1 MTFLICPRRRE
12 RPTSPADAESY
23 EQVQPNGQIPRQGQ
37 GPSGSLQENQPESF
51 SHRLRRRFSREPKS
65 FSDARDYRKFIFP
78 FPRKSSRSASSK
90 SHQDPTALR
99 FGSSLLSERGYDSDA
114 QYLTTPRSDLLG
126 RYPASRCS
134 RRMPLSDLIE
144 QSQERSDAERW
155 ALLNN
160 QTTNESQESAFG
172 MHFIPTPPGTL
183 RGSPTTFHTARDTNE
198 SKYQPMAPS
207 PLRAGRSQGSPIM
220 NMNFGRSLPSLS
232 STHEPGGT
240 HFEHSPIL
248 NVFENSSGRDLM
260 SDWKQFIKTSRDRY
274 GMGSSGSLPPPS
286 ADLVVPKKGQPSNSA
301 RSFTDPRSI
310 HLGELG
316 ISNRLVTHSQTSQ
329 AITCDP
335 SITELVHKHKGVL
348 GDFSQENIPSSRSGA
363 SANSG
368 NETPRNPNGQRD
380 TSSCYSQ
387 ASPSSGTLS
396 IGKLSF
402 KKLTGKTINP
412 KPAMQEILISDNEAV
427 NVPAPRSTLLSRFQE
442 HCDSSNS
449 DSPQF
454 QSHAT
459 GLVSPRKVSIGWMS
473 GGRRV
478 GYGYSPV
485 PGKVGGSPK
494 KDIQSP
500 LQLTQV
506 SSLKAEFA
514 AANGA
519 YGSHRLEQMAQS
531 APRDYIT
538 SSPSHPHTPLY
549 DLTDHESIKSLKP
562 NEYAVAP
569 HVQARLNQSSQKQF
583 QITSTE
589 DRSRVLCAPEL
600 TPTVQ
605 TEYCQFPRS
614 SHYTSKGES
623 SDKITR
629 QLARLSRSVNTR
641 FRMQNQKTGLDGMA
655 HERLEYDPSDET
667 EPEFLDT
674 DHGESEDQAHELQPN
689 ISRTARWANRIS
701 RYRESKRLSTVRQQE
716 HSQSSSGAYEDCDSA
731 RVSLK
736 RALSTRSN
744 TKSNTTD
751 DADHL
756 EIPGSF
762 EGSRWASRISRLK

>member
-1 MTFLICPRRRE
+1 M
-12 RPTSPADAESY
+12 
-23 EQVQPNGQIPRQGQ
+23 
-37 GPSGSLQENQPESF
+37 
-51 SHRLRRRFSREPKS
+51 
-65 FSDARDYRKFIFP
+65 FP
-78 FPRKSSRSASSK
+78 FPRKSSRSALSK
-90 SHQDPTALR
+90 SHQDPTALHY
-99 FGSSLLSERGYDSDA
+99 GGSLLSERGYDSDA
-114 QYLTTPRSDLLG
+114 QYLTTPRRDLLG
-126 RYPASRCS
+126 RYPASRGS

-155 ALLNN
+155 ALFNDL
-160 QTTNESQESAFG
+160 TVNESQESAFG

-183 RGSPTTFHTARDTNE
+183 RGPPTTFHTARDINE

-207 PLRAGRSQGSPIM
+207 TLRAGRSQGSPIM

-232 STHEPGGT
+232 STHEPGAA
-240 HFEHSPIL
+240 HFEHSPVL
-248 NVFENSSGRDLM
+248 NVFENSSGRDIM
-260 SDWKQFIKTSRDRY
+260 SDWKQFMKTSRDRCRL
-274 GMGSSGSLPPPS
+274 GSSGSLPTPS
-286 ADLVVPKKGQPSNSA
+286 ENLVVSKTGQPSISA
-301 RSFTDPRSI
+301 RSFTDPHSI

-363 SANSG
+363 SASSR

-402 KKLTGKTINP
+402 KKLTGKTLNP
-412 KPAMQEILISDNEAV
+412 KPAMQEILISDSETV
-427 NVPAPRSTLLSRFQE
+427 NIPAPRSTLLSRFQE
-442 HCDSSNS
+442 HCDSSNL
-449 DSPQF
+449 DSPHF
-454 QSHAT
+454 QNHAT
-459 GLVSPRKVSIGWMS
+459 GLVSPRKVSVGWMS

-485 PGKVGGSPK
+485 PGKGGGSPK

-500 LQLTQV
+500 LQLTEV

-519 YGSHRLEQMAQS
+519 YESHGLEQMAQS

-538 SSPSHPHTPLY
+538 SSPSHLRTPLY
-549 DLTDHESIKSLKP
+549 DLADPEPIKSLEP
-562 NEYAVAP
+562 NEYAAAP
-569 HVQARLNQSSQKQF
+569 QVRAYLNRSSQEQL
-583 QITSTE
+583 QITSNE
-589 DRSRVLCAPEL
+589 DKPRVLCAPEL

-605 TEYCQFPRS
+605 TEYCQVPRS

-623 SDKITR
+623 SEKISR
-629 QLARLSRSVNTR
+629 QLARLSRSVSTR
-641 FRMQNQKTGLDGMA
+641 FRKQNQKTGLYCMA
-655 HERLEYDPSDET
+655 HERREYNPSDET

-674 DHGESEDQAHELQPN
+674 DHGESEDQAHQLQPN

-701 RYRESKRLSTVRQQE
+701 RYRESKRLSIVRQQE

-744 TKSNTTD
+744 TTD

-756 EIPGSF
+756 GIPGSF